1 MKACFGRLTDHMKKL
16 IIPTFF
22 TLCVVLL
29 GAGSIFGQGAK
40 VAGEWDGSLNTPGGA
55 RPVKLVFKVDGEKLT
70 GTAKRSSGDAP
81 LTGTVKGSDISFSY
95 TVNYN
100 GNDLTLLF
108 TGKVA
113 GDSISGTVSFGGQ
126 AEDTWTA
133 KRAQAEKPKTD

>member
-1 MKACFGRLTDHMKKL
+1 MKKL

-22 TLCVVLL
+22 TFCLVLL
-29 GAGSIFGQGAK
+29 SAGSMFGQGAK
-40 VAGEWDGSLNTPGGA
+40 VAGEWDGSINTPGGA

-70 GTAKRSSGDAP
+70 GSAKRSSGDVP

-95 TVNYN
+95 TVSYN

-108 TGKVA
+108 TGKVS

-126 AEDTWTA
+126 AEDSWSA
-133 KRAQAEKPKTD
+133 KRATAEKPKTD

>member
-1 MKACFGRLTDHMKKL
+1 MKKL

-22 TLCVVLL
+22 TFCLVLL
-29 GAGSIFGQGAK
+29 SAGSIFGQGAK
-40 VAGEWDGSLNTPGGA
+40 VAGEWDGSINTPGGA

-70 GTAKRSSGDAP
+70 GSSKRSSGDVP

-95 TVNYN
+95 TVSYN

-108 TGKVA
+108 TGKVS

-126 AEDTWTA
+126 AEDSWSA
-133 KRAQAEKPKTD
+133 KRATAEKPKTD